1 MSKQN
6 ILLNTYPEDT
16 ALRVGDFRLLPVNP
30 KAPVIQSH
38 PISNFSQ
45 LTYTRTVA
53 DSQEFRSVVPVFNV
67 FTVLKNTA
75 IQWRMY
81 VIDPSNINN
90 PADAS
95 NITYIW
101 KRNGNPIY
109 ELNRLNG
116 RKGTP
121 QVFLDEASVTA
132 EVAGE
137 YICEVSNDYGTTT
150 TTPFIVEVLDVD
162 NNSMMYTN
170 LVVNGDGAGGLD
182 GWLDVN
188 GSYQARTLTT
198 NEFAGLDSTIADFTV
213 GTGSLEI
220 PSYPFNFS
228 AFSQKN
234 LFYPIYNKLLQ
245 AQPTFTNLDIDAQYN
260 ANGTPVGLT
269 DYEWWNHTAAIPT
282 VIANEDFAINNS
294 PQGFFPGPAWID
306 RYNNNNSTAAKN
318 TFTLAE
324 ELDFTKNHLTYLTQT
339 RLRFLRPGDTPF
351 KTLQQSIDVSTV
363 SAAIDGKVAG
373 LDSVT
378 GQFFAYVGLAISRY
392 QITYTEN
399 GVSKRANWY
408 VTDLDNYRKY
418 LRAELGGKFRIKP
431 DQGTPIEITP
441 YVDDKLSINLKAYS
455 ESGQLIQTIP
465 IFTPNAEDLWAIKEK
480 AFLPL
485 TLYPLFAFFE
495 PNNNDVTVFDK
506 KYTNT
511 DALLPLFNNTVSQE
525 ADNTFQVQ
533 VDQIKASIEEL
544 KEFLERK
551 AIYQFRIEQAKTLIA
566 RANRDADSGI
576 SQERLQEA
584 EEIIRINQAS
594 LEGWESVVE
603 SRRQLLA
610 EREAQLLNLEAQREI
625 FFGESALHPNR
636 YLQVAKTLGL
646 DRNAAFFMSRYVS
659 SFLRNGNIY
668 PTEIWEPTANDSGEI
683 WYQDLLQGKE
693 GNRYRALTD
702 PGASAFFAIS
712 ARHTLL
718 QSTRLVN
725 IEVTMEN
732 TSPAIADLDP
742 QAKGWSQDE
751 IYNILFNV
759 GSTDPLTKRVTEK
772 KYPLHKYREPRCAIT
787 KVKYQLHAND
797 IDRPVNH
804 ITYVAPP
811 EYNTILGAAKRQ
823 IFEQDNS
830 TDQPGAFYYNFIRP
844 QDLDEVPAPVL
855 SKEEELTQSVL
866 IDDIQKGVGTGTQQP
881 LSSVPAGYATSSFQA
896 KPKTSAE

>member
-45 LTYTRTVA
+45 LTYTRAVA
-53 DSQEFRSVVPVFNV
+53 DSQVEFRPVVPVFNV

-90 PADAS
+90 PADVS
-95 NITYIW
+95 NITYVW

-137 YICEVSNDYGTTT
+137 YICEVSNDYGTVT

-213 GTGSLEI
+213 GTGSLEL

-245 AQPTFTNLDIDAQYN
+245 AQPNFTNLDIDAQYN

-339 RLRFLRPGDTPF
+339 RLRFLGPGETSL

-441 YVDDKLSINLKAYS
+441 YVDDKISINLKAYS

-465 IFTPNAEDLWAIKEK
+465 IFTPNAEDLWATKEK

-511 DALLPLFNNTVSQE
+511 DALLPLFNNTVSQQG
-525 ADNTFQVQ
+525 DNAFKVQ
-533 VDQIKASIEEL
+533 VDQIKASIEEI
-544 KEFLERK
+544 KEFLDEK
-551 AIYQFRIEQAKTLIA
+551 AIFQFRIEQARTLII
-566 RANRDADSGI
+566 RSNLSYSGI
-576 SQERLQEA
+576 SQETLQAA
-584 EEIIRINQAS
+584 ELTITANTAL
-594 LEGWESVVE
+594 LEQWESLAP

-610 EREAQLLNLEAQREI
+610 EREAQLLNLEVQRDI

-636 YLQVAKTLGL
+636 YAEASKTPGL

-668 PTEIWEPTANDSGEI
+668 PTEIWEPTTNDNGEI
-683 WYQDLLQGKE
+683 WYQDLLQGRD

-702 PGASAFFAIS
+702 PGASAFFAVS

-732 TSPAIADLDP
+732 TSPAITDPDP

-751 IYNILFNV
+751 IYNLLFNV

-787 KVKYQLHAND
+787 KVKYQLHANG

-823 IFEQDNS
+823 IFEQDSS
-830 TDQPGAFYYNFIRP
+830 TDQPGAFYYSFLRP